1 VFSFLDRGALFERRP
16 GVPQHMAESRLRRAA
31 RTLRDPWGWLVAV
44 IGGGA
49 AWAVGLPIAG
59 AGAIG
64 VGMLAAATAVGAVV
78 ASDAPDE
85 PELRPGTRQRHLVST
100 LDGYLEDLHE
110 LGRNR
115 PEGLAAGR
123 VDEAVAAATSA
134 RGVALRVAGAVDDLD
149 QALGQADRVARQM
162 TSTQAVSGSLTRMS
176 QRRDQLLAKL
186 SGAVDGVGE
195 LYTKLLELSATTGT
209 EPVDIVTDP
218 VGELNTSLD
227 AIRQAFA
234 ELDDDAGH
242 ANEAL

>member
-1 VFSFLDRGALFERRP
+1 
-16 GVPQHMAESRLRRAA
+16 MAESRLRRAA
-31 RTLRDPWGWLVAV
+31 QTLRDPWGWLVAV
-44 IGGGA
+44 VGGGA
-49 AWAVGLPIAG
+49 AWAVGLPVVG

-78 ASDAPDE
+78 GSDDADE
-85 PELRPGTRQRHLVST
+85 PELRTGTRQRQLVSN
-100 LDGYLEDLHE
+100 LDGYLDDLRA

-115 PEGLAAGR
+115 PDGLAAGR

-149 QALGQADRVARQM
+149 EALGRADRVARQM
-162 TSTQAVSGSLTRMS
+162 TSKQAVSGSLARMS
-176 QRRDQLLAKL
+176 RRRDELLAKL

-209 EPVDIVTDP
+209 EPVDAVTDP

-234 ELDDDAGH
+234 ELDDDAGQ
-242 ANEAL
+242 ARESL